1 MRDYDQQKHR
11 KLCNGIIDILDDNDF
26 DYIANALIHVLS
38 TTIIVAGK
46 YDRARASV
54 LAQRSAGKLL
64 ADIHGDWDDIIAR
77 ETLQ

>member
-38 TTIIVAGK
+38 KTIIVAGK

-54 LAQRSAGKLL
+54 FAQRIAGKLL